1 MIELL
6 LFWLESG
13 GPIVVVLGLL
23 SIVSVALI
31 AVKIAQVVPAA
42 AGRSARA
49 AALEAWAAG
58 ATEEALDRVAAGR
71 TPADRVVAKAMRGF
85 SERREPAI
93 VRGELEHTGREELDA
108 LGSYLRLLEII
119 AMIAPLLGLLGT
131 VLGMI
136 ESFRSLELARGAANA
151 SVLAGGVW
159 QALLT
164 TAMGLIVAIPAATAA
179 GLISAQ
185 IDRIGRD
192 IESALVR
199 IFAAEHRRTDE

>member
-13 GPIVVVLGLL
+13 GPIVVLLALL

-31 AVKIAQVVPAA
+31 AIKIVQVVPAS
-42 AGRSARA
+42 AGRSDRA
-49 AALEAWAAG
+49 AALEAWSAG
-58 ATEEALDRVAAGR
+58 ATDKALNQVSAGR
-71 TPADRVVAKAMRGF
+71 TPADRIVAKAMRSF
-85 SERREPAI
+85 SERREPAV
-93 VRGELEHTGREELDA
+93 VREELEHSGREELDA

-192 IESALVR
+192 IESAVARL
-199 IFAAEHRRTDE
+199 FAAEHRRVDE